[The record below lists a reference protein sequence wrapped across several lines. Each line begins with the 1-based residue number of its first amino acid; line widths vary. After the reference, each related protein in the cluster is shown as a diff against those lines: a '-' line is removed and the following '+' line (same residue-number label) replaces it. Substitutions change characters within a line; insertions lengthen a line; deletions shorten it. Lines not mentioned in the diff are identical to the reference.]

1 MTTASSI
8 IDTDLCTG
16 CKECVDTCPY
26 HSIYFNDDLN
36 LAQKCTGCAHLL
48 DSGEWSVPRCV
59 DSCPTGALKF
69 GEESEFADLIAQAEV
84 MKPEL
89 GTKPRV
95 YYLNIPKKFIAGTV
109 YDPIEKEVVVGATCT
124 ATPAGGGDAVAV
136 DTDAFGDFWLKDLD
150 DRRVHCQ
157 HRRRR
162 LRHQDVRLPSAPRR
176 TSISETSHCR
186 ADDHLQRRSGER
198 RQPPAGPPE
207 AGDRPPSPWAGAQ
220 IQSPMTG
227 ARP

>member
-1 MTTASSI
+1 MTTASWSS
-8 IDTDLCTG
+8 TPTLCTG

-48 DSGEWSVPRCV
+48 DSGEWDVPRCV
-59 DSCPTGALKF
+59 DSCPTEALKF

-109 YDPIEKEVVVGATCT
+109 YDPIEKEVVIGATCT
-124 ATPAGGGDAVAV
+124 ATPAGGGDAVTV
-136 DTDAFGDFWLKDLD
+136 DDRRLRRLLAQGPR
-150 DRRVHCQ
+150 DRRVHRQ

-162 LRHQDVRLPSAPRR
+162 LRHQDVRRGQHREGRQSRR
-176 TSISETSHCR
+176 R
-186 ADDHLQRRSGER
+186 
-198 RQPPAGPPE
+198 PAVALTPTTE
-207 AGDRPPSPWAGAQ
+207 
-220 IQSPMTG
+220 
-227 ARP
+227 